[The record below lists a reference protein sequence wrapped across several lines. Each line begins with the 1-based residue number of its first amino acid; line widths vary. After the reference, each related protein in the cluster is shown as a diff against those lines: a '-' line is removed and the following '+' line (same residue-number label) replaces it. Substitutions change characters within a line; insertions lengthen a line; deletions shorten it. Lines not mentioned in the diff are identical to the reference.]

1 MKKLFLTLTL
11 VLFIIPIGISQ
22 DLPSYVPSEGLEAYY
37 TFKGNANDSSGNGN
51 NGILS
56 GATLTADKEGNTNS
70 AYSFDGV
77 SNTIGFESP
86 FFNGEQISSFTLF
99 ARFKVFNLENSPNI
113 WGKSF
118 FWGEVNFELLSN
130 NSVKLMWANSVSGN
144 RYSRV
149 TTLENS
155 ISDDEWTDILIT
167 YENRQ
172 LKVFK
177 NGSLINSTMS
187 YTQQG
192 GGFLS
197 DSQVEVSCNFAQ
209 DANSN
214 KIGRRLTGGSPG
226 RYFEGIIDD
235 FGIWNRALT
244 EQEIQNLYTSST
256 GDIILNGVV
265 SAENN
270 QIKNVADPTES
281 QDAVTLGLLL
291 EKISS
296 LQDQID
302 VLQSTSCSET
312 VTDQDGNSYGVVELC
327 GKLWTTSNAKT
338 TTYRNGD
345 QINPLTYNPWGC
357 EDGFLES
364 DYGSYDIPCNENFT
378 DHYIST
384 FGYLYDY
391 AMLND
396 DRLIAPEGWRVP
408 TMEDYQCLIEL
419 YPTSAYSLSESDDE
433 LTSNLKSTLEV
444 SNYHISYY
452 EDSPH
457 YNNTVVENLRNSGI
471 IWYGNE
477 ADPHRDIINNGA
489 WYTSQSI
496 NDQLVKMVGTNKSGF
511 DAKPGGFIHP
521 EVAPLGAKIGKQAYF
536 MTKSQNGSRQNEG
549 VVLSITGIEAN
560 SLANLSSSLKNGT
573 YGSLRFVKDID

>member
-1 MKKLFLTLTL
+1 MKRIFLALTLA
-11 VLFIIPIGISQ
+11 LFVIPFGISQ

-244 EQEIQNLYTSST
+244 EQEIQNLYTSSS
-256 GDIILNGVV
+256 GDILLNGVV
-265 SAENN
+265 SAEDN
-270 QIKNVADPTES
+270 QIKNVADPTDA
-281 QDAVTLGLLL
+281 QDAATKSYVDLLL
-291 EKISS
+291 IKINE

-302 VLQSTSCSET
+302 ALQSTSGSGT
-312 VTDQDGNSYGVVELC
+312 VTDQDGNSYPYLTYGDQVWTVKNAEMVTYRDGTPIPQVTDATEWANLTTGAWC
-327 GKLWTTSNAKT
+327 YYDNDPNKGKL
-338 TTYRNGD
+338 
-345 QINPLTYNPWGC
+345 YNWYAVAGIH
-357 EDGFLES
+357 DN
-364 DYGSYDIPCNENFT
+364 DENT
-378 DHYIST
+378 PNKE
-384 FGYLYDY
+384 L
-391 AMLND
+391 
-396 DRLIAPEGWRVP
+396 APEGWHVP
-408 TMEDYQCLIEL
+408 TDAEWTELENYLIANGYNYDGTTTGNKIAKAMSSTTGWNISTSDGTPGNNQLNNNSSGFNAYPRGDRSHTPNMTYSSFHKYGDRTIFWTQTIANTESGKHINLLFNWNYL
-419 YPTSAYSLSESDDE
+419 YHSES
-433 LTSNLKSTLEV
+433 LK
-444 SNYHISYY
+444 
-452 EDSPH
+452 
-457 YNNTVVENLRNSGI
+457 
-471 IWYGNE
+471 
-477 ADPHRDIINNGA
+477 
-489 WYTSQSI
+489 
-496 NDQLVKMVGTNKSGF
+496 
-511 DAKPGGFIHP
+511 
-521 EVAPLGAKIGKQAYF
+521 
-536 MTKSQNGSRQNEG
+536 QNGYS
-549 VVLSITGIEAN
+549 V
-560 SLANLSSSLKNGT
+560 
-573 YGSLRFVKDID
+573 RFVRD